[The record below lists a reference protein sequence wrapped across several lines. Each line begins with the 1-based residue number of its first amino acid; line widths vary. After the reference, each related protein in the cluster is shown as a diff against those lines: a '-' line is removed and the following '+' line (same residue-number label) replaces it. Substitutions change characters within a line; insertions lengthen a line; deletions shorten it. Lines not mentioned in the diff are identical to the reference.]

1 MLPKHSEGVSLL
13 PYSPLPAIC
22 ALNFERYSAAA
33 DPGKTVSVLFGFA
46 IWGCS
51 LLALADLWVQSHPRP
66 NLCACLQGYLKVS
79 LSGLYFYQYLITVSL
94 LGVSYKQCSL
104 ICLVQDFCCVVA
116 LKSSICFGS
125 PFLFKCF
132 SYFFLQTNTC
142 TFKSFLCTEVLF
154 PNVRNISLVKK

>member
-1 MLPKHSEGVSLL
+1 MTVKKLVVYQLLLPSEDADVLPKHSEGVSLL

-94 LGVSYKQCSL
+94 LRRE
-104 ICLVQDFCCVVA
+104 
-116 LKSSICFGS
+116 
-125 PFLFKCF
+125 
-132 SYFFLQTNTC
+132 LQTVFLDLSGVGFLLC
-142 TFKSFLCTEVLF
+142 CGFKILHLFWFSFFV
-154 PNVRNISLVKK
+154 

>member
-1 MLPKHSEGVSLL
+1 MLSEDAAVLPKHSEGVSLL
-13 PYSPLPAIC
+13 PYSPLPAFC

-94 LGVSYKQCSL
+94 LRRELRTVLLDLSGVGFL
-104 ICLVQDFCCVVA
+104 LCCGFKI
-116 LKSSICFGS
+116 LH
-125 PFLFKCF
+125 LFWF
-132 SYFFLQTNTC
+132 SFF
-142 TFKSFLCTEVLF
+142 V
-154 PNVRNISLVKK
+154 

>member
-1 MLPKHSEGVSLL
+1 MLSEDAAVLPKHSEGVSLL

-94 LGVSYKQCSL
+94 LRRE
-104 ICLVQDFCCVVA
+104 
-116 LKSSICFGS
+116 
-125 PFLFKCF
+125 
-132 SYFFLQTNTC
+132 LQTVFLDLSGVGFLLC
-142 TFKSFLCTEVLF
+142 CGFKILHLFWFSFFV
-154 PNVRNISLVKK
+154 

>member
-1 MLPKHSEGVSLL
+1 MLSEDAAVLPKHSEGVSLL

-94 LGVSYKQCSL
+94 LRRE
-104 ICLVQDFCCVVA
+104 
-116 LKSSICFGS
+116 
-125 PFLFKCF
+125 
-132 SYFFLQTNTC
+132 LQTVLLDLSGVGFLLC
-142 TFKSFLCTEVLF
+142 CGFKILHLFWFSFFV
-154 PNVRNISLVKK
+154 